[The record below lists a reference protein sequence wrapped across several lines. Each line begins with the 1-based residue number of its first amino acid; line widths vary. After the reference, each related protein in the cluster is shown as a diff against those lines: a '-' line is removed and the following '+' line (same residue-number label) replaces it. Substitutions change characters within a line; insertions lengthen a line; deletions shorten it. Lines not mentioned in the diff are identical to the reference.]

1 MRAYYMRLEAAG
13 AAAAQELVATLE
25 ETGPV
30 LAHRQEREVLLLW
43 PAVDADDPDEWDE
56 ETFAELVF
64 FLRAW
69 SGSDPVRALTVLDE
83 RPLDVPAE
91 VFRIAS

>member
-1 MRAYYMRLEAAG
+1 MRLEAAE
-13 AAAAQELVATLE
+13 AVAAQELAATLE
-25 ETGPV
+25 QTGPV
-30 LAHRQEREVLLLW
+30 LVHRQEREVFLLW

-69 SGSDPVRALTVLDE
+69 SGSDPVRSLTVLDE

>member
-1 MRAYYMRLEAAG
+1 MRLEATEV
-13 AAAAQELVATLE
+13 AAARELVATLE
-25 ETGPV
+25 QTGPV
-30 LAHRQEREVLLLW
+30 LVHRQEREIFLLW
-43 PAVDADDPDEWDE
+43 PSIDADNPDEWDE

-69 SGSDPVRALTVLDE
+69 SGSDPIRSLTVLDE
-83 RPLDVPAE
+83 RPLNVPAE

>member
-1 MRAYYMRLEAAG
+1 MRLEAAE
-13 AAAAQELVATLE
+13 AVAAQELVATLE
-25 ETGPV
+25 QTGPV
-30 LAHRQEREVLLLW
+30 LVHRREREVFLLW
-43 PAVDADDPDEWDE
+43 PAVDADNPEEWDE

-69 SGSDPVRALTVLDE
+69 SGVDPVRSLTVLDE